1 LKKNQA
7 VHRYG
12 TIAENKALEYLS
24 TQGLVRLRNNFRSR
38 YGEID
43 LIMQDDETIVF
54 IEVRY
59 RSNAR
64 FVDPLETIDGIKI
77 RKIILTSQKFLQE
90 FSDRDKLYRFD
101 VVTLM
106 GDLES
111 PEIQWIKNAFS
122 V

>member
-1 LKKNQA
+1 
-7 VHRYG
+7 
-12 TIAENKALEYLS
+12 
-24 TQGLVRLRNNFRSR
+24 
-38 YGEID
+38 
-43 LIMQDDETIVF
+43 MQDDETIVF

>member
-1 LKKNQA
+1 
-7 VHRYG
+7 
-12 TIAENKALEYLS
+12 
-24 TQGLVRLRNNFRSR
+24 
-38 YGEID
+38 
-43 LIMQDDETIVF
+43 
-54 IEVRY
+54 
-59 RSNAR
+59 
-64 FVDPLETIDGIKI
+64 LETIDGIKI